1 MLEMAVR
8 ITGKQDVRRDGRTM
22 WHGER
27 RKHGRAQQT
36 CRMDGGR
43 YRTFRNLRTIVLPDQ
58 GPTRPAGFAVP
69 AGHNMN
75 AGLTASTRNV
85 IDPAEVKVLGVPMGQ
100 IVLSE
105 SLVGA

>member
-1 MLEMAVR
+1 MGNAGSTE
-8 ITGKQDVRRDGRTM
+8 GRSKPAGWM
-22 WHGER
+22 
-27 RKHGRAQQT
+27 
-36 CRMDGGR
+36 GGR
-43 YRTFRNLRTIVLPDQ
+43 YRTFRNLRTIVLPAQ
-58 GPTRPAGFAVP
+58 GPTRPDGFAVP
-69 AGHNMN
+69 AGHKMN